1 MRPSAT
7 RSRRYSTEIVL
18 VDDGSTD
25 DTLQVAR
32 TLIEIEPRLRVIEL
46 RRNFGQTAAL
56 QAGLSCATGEFV
68 ISMDSD
74 LQHFPEDIPLFIEQA
89 ERGFDVVCGWRKDR
103 QENAL
108 RRWPSRAANILI
120 KRVIGVDLHDFG
132 TTFRLYRADL
142 LSHIN
147 LIGEEHRFVP
157 ALAHMVGARITEI
170 PIKNIERPVGTSNY
184 GIGRTF
190 GVALDILFLYFSR
203 FYATRPLRV
212 FGKVAVVL
220 LLPGIVIAAALLAI
234 NVLTGEPT
242 TRTQERLV
250 SVVGPA
256 DAVVA
261 AGPADRH
268 PRRGAGAHFLPHRQR
283 REFRRAPRV
292 ERRGHHRAPLM
303 CGIVGHFA
311 GDGGAMASSTLF
323 ELVHCVAHRGP
334 DDSTFWQDGPF
345 SFGHRRLS
353 IIDLASGRQPMASAD
368 GAIVITY
375 NGEIYNY
382 LELRAELTALGH
394 AFRTQSDTEVLI
406 NGYRQWGIDLL
417 PKLLGMF
424 AFAIADRPKR
434 ELLLARDRFGEK
446 PLLYLDDRRGT
457 TFASELTPLSRI
469 AQSREIDA
477 DALGRYLTLNYV
489 PGEQTLLKGV
499 RRVPPGGWRRYRAD
513 GRVDE
518 GIYWSP
524 PTDVDRGIAVI

>member
-1 MRPSAT
+1 VTYSAPATATRPLVSIVAPVYNESAT
-7 RSRRYSTEIVL
+7 LPEFVRRIAAVCDTLTRYAAEIVL

-108 RRWPSRAANILI
+108 RRWPSRAANLLI
-120 KRVIGVDLHDFG
+120 KRVIGLELHDFG

-212 FGKVAVVL
+212 FGKVAVAL
-220 LLPGIVIAAALLAI
+220 LLPGVLIAGALLVI
-234 NVLTGEPT
+234 NLLTGEPT
-242 TRTQERLV
+242 TRTRSGWFLLSALLMLSSLQVLLTGILAEVLARIFYRTG
-250 SVVGPA
+250 SGESFVV
-256 DAVVA
+256 
-261 AGPADRH
+261 
-268 PRRGAGAHFLPHRQR
+268 R
-283 REFRRAPRV
+283 REWNAAATTTRR
-292 ERRGHHRAPLM
+292 
-303 CGIVGHFA
+303 
-311 GDGGAMASSTLF
+311 
-323 ELVHCVAHRGP
+323 
-334 DDSTFWQDGPF
+334 
-345 SFGHRRLS
+345 
-353 IIDLASGRQPMASAD
+353 
-368 GAIVITY
+368 
-375 NGEIYNY
+375 
-382 LELRAELTALGH
+382 
-394 AFRTQSDTEVLI
+394 
-406 NGYRQWGIDLL
+406 
-417 PKLLGMF
+417 
-424 AFAIADRPKR
+424 
-434 ELLLARDRFGEK
+434 
-446 PLLYLDDRRGT
+446 
-457 TFASELTPLSRI
+457 
-469 AQSREIDA
+469 
-477 DALGRYLTLNYV
+477 
-489 PGEQTLLKGV
+489 
-499 RRVPPGGWRRYRAD
+499 
-513 GRVDE
+513 
-518 GIYWSP
+518 
-524 PTDVDRGIAVI
+524 